1 MGEKVIISMRIKGVK
16 NMNKNE
22 NMTNQVQGFSKSKTF
37 LFGISLGGYGLA
49 TLVIVGLAPLLFAT
63 VGCSGAGMGYR
74 AAYKAARSELS
85 PTTLARDKRLK
96 LQLREAILLNATN
109 DGFAVS
115 PYVFMERGFVVGLV
129 KDQKEA
135 DQIMQAART
144 VDGLRSLYGH
154 LPTEAKGSVEDDEV
168 SQSMSDITI
177 MTDVK
182 ANLALVP
189 EVLVSQIDIEVLSGE
204 VVLLGVVGSDK
215 VRDAAERE
223 ARLVSG
229 VTGVTN
235 LLLLPESGYMKRIRL
250 LR

>member
-1 MGEKVIISMRIKGVK
+1 MISHVRVSSQSTPFVFA
-16 NMNKNE
+16 N
-22 NMTNQVQGFSKSKTF
+22 F
-37 LFGISLGGYGLA
+37 LRVYGLA

-63 VGCSGAGMGYR
+63 EGCSGAGMGYR

-85 PTTLARDKRLK
+85 PTTLARDERLK
-96 LQLREAILLNATN
+96 LQLREAILLNGTY
-109 DGFAVS
+109 DGFSIS
-115 PYVFMERGFVVGLV
+115 PYVYMERGFVVGLV
-129 KDQKEA
+129 KDQEEA
-135 DQIMQAART
+135 DRIMQAART

-154 LPTEAKGSVEDDEV
+154 LPVEAKGSEEDENV
-168 SQSMSDITI
+168 SQSISDITI

-189 EVLVSQIDIEVLSGE
+189 EVMVSQMDIKVLSGE
-204 VVLLGVVGSDK
+204 VVLLGVVASNK